1 MGQGGVPG
9 DSRGDSGL
17 QEVLQAQREHPPPLF
32 RPHPALLPTAEAG
45 AGQAP
50 WEEAVSL
57 APCPPVQGWTGRGRS
72 HAWRYKR
79 QPGHRGNEL
88 SLSLAAG
95 RWQQAYS
102 ALQPSLRAPSPPWSP
117 CPPPYAPSLWPSSW
131 PCTKVSSPGLSSCS
145 SPEAVCLCLL
155 LGLCALQASRGAFR
169 GRSQAAW
176 GLQEAVLSEV
186 LPSQGSHRSFQPR
199 AAGAS
204 PGWPRAPEP

>member
-1 MGQGGVPG
+1 MSRSFTSHTEGTPSTWLAVGRQESRVSSKEREGFAHGTKLSLPTLSSEQDPRRVGEGLGHLEDDLRGSGGTGPPG
-9 DSRGDSGL
+9 DSRGASGL
-17 QEVLQAQREHPPPLF
+17 QEVLQAQREHPPPFF

-117 CPPPYAPSLWPSSW
+117 CPPPCAPSL
-131 PCTKVSSPGLSSCS
+131 
-145 SPEAVCLCLL
+145 
-155 LGLCALQASRGAFR
+155 
-169 GRSQAAW
+169 
-176 GLQEAVLSEV
+176 
-186 LPSQGSHRSFQPR
+186 
-199 AAGAS
+199 
-204 PGWPRAPEP
+204 